1 MPRSPTKRK
10 TRKKNNRNRHDHG
23 QAQVS
28 AALSAS
34 LVVKDAK
41 AAIDFYR
48 RAFGATERYHLT
60 HPGNGTFGHVELEV
74 NGSMFMLAEE
84 NPKMNKSPQ
93 TLGGTPVKFCLMVDD
108 ADAVFEQAIATGAMS
123 QMPLTDMF
131 YGYRTG
137 SLLDPFGHEWLI
149 QKLIE
154 EVSPEEMQRRW
165 NASGGECKKE
175 D

>member
-1 MPRSPTKRK
+1 MAKLTYPP
-10 TRKKNNRNRHDHG
+10 
-23 QAQVS
+23 
-28 AALSAS
+28 LSAS

-41 AAIDFYR
+41 AAMDFYR
-48 RAFGATERYHLT
+48 RAFGATERYHLID
-60 HPGNGTFGHVELEV
+60 PGNGTIGHAELDL
-74 NGSMFMLAEE
+74 NGGMFMLAEE
-84 NPKMNKSPQ
+84 NPKMGKSPK
-93 TLGGTPVKFCLMVDD
+93 TLGGTPVKFCLMVDN
-108 ADAVFEQAIATGAMS
+108 ADSLFEQAIAAGATA

-149 QKLIE
+149 QSLIE

-165 NASGGECKKE
+165 NEAGAECKTE

>member
-1 MPRSPTKRK
+1 MSKLSYPP
-10 TRKKNNRNRHDHG
+10 
-23 QAQVS
+23 
-28 AALSAS
+28 LSAS
-34 LVVKDAK
+34 LVVNDAE

-48 RAFGATERYHLT
+48 RAFGATERYRLT
-60 HPGNGTFGHVELEV
+60 DPSSGKVGHAELDV
-74 NGSMFMLAEE
+74 NGSMFMLGEE

-108 ADAVFEQAIATGAMS
+108 ADSVFEQAIAAGATS
-123 QMPLTDMF
+123 QMPLANMF

-149 QKLIE
+149 QTLIE

-165 NASGGECKKE
+165 NEAGSQCKTE
-175 D
+175 E

>member
-1 MPRSPTKRK
+1 MSKLSYPP
-10 TRKKNNRNRHDHG
+10 
-23 QAQVS
+23 
-28 AALSAS
+28 LSAS

-41 AAIDFYR
+41 AAIDFYG

-60 HPGNGTFGHVELEV
+60 DPSNGTIGHAELDL
-74 NGSMFMLAEE
+74 NGSMFMLGEE
-84 NPKMNKSPQ
+84 NPKMNKSPR

-108 ADAVFEQAIATGAMS
+108 ADALFEQAIAAGATS
-123 QMPLTDMF
+123 QMPLTNMF

-149 QKLIE
+149 QALIE

-165 NASGGECKKE
+165 NEAGGECKTE
-175 D
+175 EG